1 MIDLNTLHRR
11 ARRVLPAQ
19 IQTDAVVVDT
29 MDESCLAAWLLP
41 LSHQRRGCL
50 VFRLAAPTIASL
62 ASRAM
67 PYLQEARRAREGLGR
82 LMRPMVYRPWSRH
95 GAGPSQR
102 FATCSEDGRASLCL
116 LPAAGA
122 ALYAWNDRGLPE
134 TGPHAT

>member
-1 MIDLNTLHRR
+1 MIDPDTLHRR

-19 IQTDAVVVDT
+19 IQTEAVVVDT
-29 MDESCLAAWLLP
+29 MDDSCLAAWLLP
-41 LSHQRRGCL
+41 LSHRRHGCL

-67 PYLQEARRAREGLGR
+67 PYLQDARRAREGLGR

-122 ALYAWNDRGLPE
+122 ALYAWNDRGLPRA
-134 TGPHAT
+134 GPHAP